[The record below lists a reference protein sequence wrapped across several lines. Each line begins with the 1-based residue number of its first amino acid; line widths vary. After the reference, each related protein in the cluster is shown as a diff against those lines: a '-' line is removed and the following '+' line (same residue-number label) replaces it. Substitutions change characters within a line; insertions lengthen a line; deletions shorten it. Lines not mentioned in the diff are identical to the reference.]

1 MLVLPAIVLRLKIV
15 GRIWKN
21 QKHKNWHKILKKC
34 DKQLKIGQMV
44 YFNVYELL
52 LKYKWQIS
60 NFDPFLTFF
69 VIFEKFEFSSTSHFG
84 IFFHSNRLCQEIHF
98 CFIIFKMQLSPAT
111 EKISAIQKVFE

>member
-44 YFNVYELL
+44 YFSVYELL
-52 LKYKWQIS
+52 LKYKLQIS

-84 IFFHSNRLCQEIHF
+84 IFFHSNRLCQEIYF
-98 CFIIFKMQLSPAT
+98 CFITFKMQLSPAT
-111 EKISAIQKVFE
+111 EKISAIQ